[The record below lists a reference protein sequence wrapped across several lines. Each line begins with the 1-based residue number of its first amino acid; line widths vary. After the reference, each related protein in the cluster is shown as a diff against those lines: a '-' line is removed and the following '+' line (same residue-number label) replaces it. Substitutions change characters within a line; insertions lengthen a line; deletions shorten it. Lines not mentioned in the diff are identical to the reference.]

1 MPVELAVG
9 DNIALLNGVTF
20 APEEGVFDDFVGGV
34 SFDRWAIGNG
44 AWGSGNGGVVPK
56 NVSYSEDGVLILRGN
71 GLYYAGD
78 DVKGVGALKD
88 GRNTGAALISKFKTA
103 PGRYETKMKVLPRL
117 GACTALWTFANRP
130 TASGVND
137 NHEIDIE
144 LPGGKTSGI
153 VSFKNVLNTNYITEQ
168 YFSSQDVNLKEA
180 FSAPEETFLNDGRW
194 HTFGFD
200 WYTNPGRVLYFVDGR
215 VTAQSDVFVPTL
227 QTHIWLGNWFPN
239 NSGFVGQSLFETD
252 YMYVDWFKYLPF
264 DSSQSFEACDP
275 GITVETAPASLYPT
289 SPAAYPE
296 INKASDGDFEYILDH
311 AQNDYAWKYGRL
323 STETQNVIDVCGAE
337 AGLGHDDSCGAFIK
351 DGGYLSQN
359 IDSTY
364 EGFGYD
370 LSFQGKSLGAGSK
383 VVVNFVNAY
392 TSRAI
397 ESYTFPL
404 DDASAWKKYGG
415 AFIAPK
421 ESYAIRLEA
430 YTQTGTTMYL
440 DDVVVE
446 KL

>member
-1 MPVELAVG
+1 V
-9 DNIALLNGVTF
+9 
-20 APEEGVFDDFVGGV
+20 
-34 SFDRWAIGNG
+34 
-44 AWGSGNGGVVPK
+44 
-56 NVSYSEDGVLILRGN
+56 
-71 GLYYAGD
+71 
-78 DVKGVGALKD
+78 
-88 GRNTGAALISKFKTA
+88 
-103 PGRYETKMKVLPRL
+103 
-117 GACTALWTFANRP
+117 
-130 TASGVND
+130 
-137 NHEIDIE
+137 
-144 LPGGKTSGI
+144 
-153 VSFKNVLNTNYITEQ
+153 
-168 YFSSQDVNLKEA
+168 
-180 FSAPEETFLNDGRW
+180 
-194 HTFGFD
+194 
-200 WYTNPGRVLYFVDGR
+200 
-215 VTAQSDVFVPTL
+215 
-227 QTHIWLGNWFPN
+227 
-239 NSGFVGQSLFETD
+239 
-252 YMYVDWFKYLPF
+252 
-264 DSSQSFEACDP
+264 
-275 GITVETAPASLYPT
+275 
-289 SPAAYPE
+289 AYPE

-421 ESYAIRLEA
+421 DSYAIRLEA